1 MMYKYVA
8 ALSLLLGSLA
18 ASATTTETWSFKT
31 GQTAYGSS
39 SLTLTSSEGSTAT
52 VSGWSSAQSTASS
65 IVTHANRLTLDSTW
79 GAQLWNNSDSGSPSH
94 AIDNTN
100 GFDFLLLEFAN
111 PVNLIS
117 LTNSWMEGFSW
128 VSVGAF
134 AENPFS
140 GGAVNW
146 QQVANSAI
154 QTASYQDTGVNTAF
168 TFANNAAIAG
178 GAGINNIFATTWL
191 VGTYN
196 YLFNGSNHYI
206 GDHIKLASIVTST
219 NGSDTSVT
227 VPAPATFFL
236 FAVALLGL
244 LLSQRRA

>member
-1 MMYKYVA
+1 MYKCIIGV
-8 ALSLLLGSLA
+8 SILLCSFV
-18 ASATTTETWSFKT
+18 ASAETTETWNFTT

-39 SLTLTSSEGSTAT
+39 TLALTSSEGNSAT
-52 VSGWSSAQSTASS
+52 VSGWSSAQSTATST
-65 IVTHANRLTLDSTW
+65 VTHANRLTLDSTW
-79 GAQLWNNSDSGSPSH
+79 GAQLWNNSDGGSPSH

-100 GFDFLLLEFAN
+100 GFDFLLLEFTN

-117 LTNSWMEGFSW
+117 LTNSWVEGYSW

-134 AENPFS
+134 EQNPFA
-140 GGAVNW
+140 GGSVNW

-168 TFANNAAIAG
+168 NFANNNAIAG
-178 GAGINNIFATTWL
+178 TGIANTFATTWL

-196 YLFNGSNHYI
+196 YLFNGSNHYT
-206 GDHIKLASIVTST
+206 GDNIKLASIITRTAATDS
-219 NGSDTSVT
+219 SVS
-227 VPAPATFFL
+227 VPAPATFSL

-244 LLSQRRA
+244 LYRRRV